1 MDVIVYTKE
10 LCPRCGVLLDFLNK
24 NKFPYLEKK
33 IEDDL
38 VIRELLTYEYIR
50 ENFCDEKNCIVVTPI
65 LNIDG
70 EFKHKEIFDIGGFN
84 EKKAKKLFKIK

>member
-10 LCPRCGVLLDFLNK
+10 HCPRCGALLDFLNK
-24 NKFPYLEKK
+24 NKVPYLEKR

-50 ENFCDEKNCIVVTPI
+50 ENFCDEKSCLVLTPV

-70 EFKHKEIFDIGGFN
+70 EWMHKQIFDVGGFN